1 MAESVL
7 FALTFQDK
15 HAAKQ
20 VGAILQEHQR
30 TGALYFHNA
39 AIVTYQ
45 QIGEVIVEQESV
57 FVDEEALGNNAWQ
70 SMIEGFIA
78 GSRLGIDSWFYD
90 QLRDQ
95 LRPGSSAFF
104 VMVPPSYFE
113 RQRRYLQHY
122 SSTVLSVELST
133 EDKARMKAAAAQPS

>member
-7 FALTFQDK
+7 FALTFQDEL
-15 HAAKQ
+15 AAKK

-30 TGALYFHNA
+30 AGALQFHDA

-45 QIGEVIVEQESV
+45 QNGTVIVEQESI
-57 FVDEEALGNNAWQ
+57 FVDEEALGNSVWK
-70 SMIEGFIA
+70 SMIEGFIT
-78 GSRLGIDSWFYD
+78 GSRLGIDAWFFD
-90 QLRDQ
+90 QLMDQ

-104 VMVPPSYFE
+104 VMVSPSHFDK
-113 RQRRYLQHY
+113 QREYLQQY
-122 SSTVLSVELST
+122 RGNLLYAGLST

>member
-7 FALTFQDK
+7 FALTFQNEL
-15 HAAKQ
+15 AAKQ

-30 TGALYFHNA
+30 NGALHFHDA

-45 QIGEVIVEQESV
+45 QNGAVIVEQGSV
-57 FVDEEALGNNAWQ
+57 FVDEEALGIGVWK
-70 SMIEGFIA
+70 SMIEGFIT
-78 GSRLGIDSWFYD
+78 GSRLGIDVWFFD

-104 VMVPPSYFE
+104 VMVSPSHFDE
-113 RQRRYLQHY
+113 QRGYLQHY
-122 SSTVLSVELST
+122 KGNLLYAGLST
-133 EDKARMKAAAAQPS
+133 EDKARMKAAAAQP